1 MCSLVNSKICI
12 SFPKG
17 TFYLIGPV
25 HNDSLTGLVT
35 RWFGCL
41 LTVMDCK
48 RGICRQAGHVVVQ
61 LAGVAVGRGH
71 CVDGGARG
79 GARGGDR
86 LSS

>member
-1 MCSLVNSKICI
+1 
-12 SFPKG
+12 
-17 TFYLIGPV
+17 
-25 HNDSLTGLVT
+25 
-35 RWFGCL
+35 
-41 LTVMDCK
+41 MDCK

-86 LSS
+86 LSSYKYHKKNKRKVNPVNVLISSVRTYSNMVLVLSS